1 MIVCIISQK
10 FSILAIFIISLLLS
24 CITPTDPVRENL
36 AASRLDEDNQ
46 TATTKHSSQLI
57 DDVSSD
63 SNPETLQ
70 AESVTVIETDPLALS
85 TENPPTETL
94 SSTATSFIVNNQT
107 TDDQQQQQ
115 QQPSSTSST
124 KKNLSS
130 INSFE
135 EWKQQQLHADLQK
148 TGRTSSQNSVASEI
162 PTTSSPKGTSSSS
175 NVQQIASTTGL
186 SKKGKLRKN
195 FASGSCGA
203 KILAHNVEAQN
214 TPSILSSSPDEYMLN
229 PCNAKIWFVIELCES
244 IRILNIEIA
253 NFELFSSVPKTFR
266 VSASDRY
273 PTKDW
278 HRHHLGTF
286 NASHNRTIQSFQAA
300 ASTTYLKYVKFELL
314 DFHGHEHYCPLSVV
328 RVHGSNVED
337 EIMTMEENTNLVESK
352 RSINIRDGIE
362 NGDDDDD
369 GDDDNVDVSNDQQVG
384 GIIGSAILDL
394 AKRVFRRSVT
404 RDTLST
410 TSLPTTL
417 DNTIKP
423 DCRRTDLNDSL
434 VNDSIR
440 SWRQS
445 DIFKQCI
452 AEFLMGLWSEFDT
465 CALYLSQICF
475 KLNHCC
481 QCSLM
486 RTDISND
493 LMRTKNKG
501 QMSTLNL
508 YINPCGYYHVLT
520 NQFACKREKSIGAN
534 KNISTN
540 VNTSITQDSLEK
552 DLIFD
557 KNDTMQIVNETESS
571 INNQSTP
578 NHTST
583 TFDESQNQSVTN
595 RSIDQ
600 IFSANIPDE
609 LPPAL
614 DSQTPTNIS
623 DENSSQLSSNE
634 APPIDP
640 DIFGPSIDTNVIDDA
655 SSPTASNYN
664 EPIPPLISS
673 PWLKGMLVN
682 TKSLPEL
689 FKIIERLNF
698 NLTLSNRY
706 LQELSQHYVKK
717 LDETQQTTDLLLK
730 ASKSADEKFE
740 YLEEQLYKLQ
750 ENYNDVSSRLIILE
764 AWIPLIVTAIVA
776 LLFWCILTSWR
787 LSRVRRKLKLLTE
800 EFVKLQT
807 VGKTEDDDDAD
818 EEGEEEDDPPVV
830 CNGTA
835 KRKLSSD
842 SSESLP
848 GRSQRVPDV
857 CLSQIKENG
866 IEKEEHGSKS
876 KSSDPTRHLLPLSTI

>member
-1 MIVCIISQK
+1 M
-10 FSILAIFIISLLLS
+10 FRAIFIISLLLS
-24 CITPTDPVRENL
+24 CITPTDSVHENL
-36 AASRLDEDNQ
+36 VANQLDEDNQ

-57 DDVSSD
+57 DNVFSD
-63 SNPETLQ
+63 SNPETLP
-70 AESVTVIETDPLALS
+70 AESVAALETDPLALS
-85 TENPPTETL
+85 TENPSTETL
-94 SSTATSFIVNNQT
+94 SSTATSFIVNDQT

-115 QQPSSTSST
+115 QQQPASTSST

-148 TGRTSSQNSVASEI
+148 TGRTFSQNSVASEI
-162 PTTSSPKGTSSSS
+162 PTTSSPKGTSSSN

-195 FASGSCGA
+195 FASASCGA

-273 PTKDW
+273 PTKEW

-300 ASTTYLKYVKFELL
+300 ASATYLKYVKFELL

-328 RVHGSNVED
+328 RVHGSNVEE

-352 RSINIRDGIE
+352 GSINIRVGIE
-362 NGDDDDD
+362 NDDDDD
-369 GDDDNVDVSNDQQVG
+369 DSDDDNVDVSNDQQVG

-410 TSLPTTL
+410 TSLPITL

-434 VNDSIR
+434 VNASIR

-465 CALYLSQICF
+465 CALYLSRICF

-481 QCSLM
+481 QCSLT

-493 LMRTKNKG
+493 LMKTKNKG
-501 QMSTLNL
+501 QVSTLNL

-520 NQFACKREKSIGAN
+520 NQFACKREKSIGVN

-540 VNTSITQDSLEK
+540 VNTSITQNLLEK

-557 KNDTMQIVNETESS
+557 KNDTMQVVNETENLSS
-571 INNQSTP
+571 NQSTP

-583 TFDESQNQSVTN
+583 TFDDSQNQSVTN

-600 IFSANIPDE
+600 PFSANIPDE
-609 LPPAL
+609 PSPVL
-614 DSQTPTNIS
+614 DSQTPPNIS
-623 DENSSQLSSNE
+623 NESSSPLSLNE

-640 DIFGPSIDTNVIDDA
+640 EVFEPSIDTNVVDDA
-655 SSPTASNYN
+655 SSPTSTTTLSSTASNYN

-764 AWIPLIVTAIVA
+764 AWIPLIVTAIIA
-776 LLFWCILTSWR
+776 LLLWCILTSWR

-800 EFVKLQT
+800 EFVKFQT
-807 VGKTEDDDDAD
+807 VEKTEDEDDDDD
-818 EEGEEEDDPPVV
+818 EDEDDPPVV
-830 CNGTA
+830 CNGTT

-866 IEKEEHGSKS
+866 IEKEEHESKS